1 MGVLADLVPVSQ
13 PAYLG
18 AGCQSGGTVGATWR
32 AYGSA
37 KNAAGNLIDF
47 TAVTGTCK
55 ILTAIGGSV
64 IATFTFSGTTTGF
77 TIEVDE
83 SVTAGKTPGVYPWTF
98 TLSDGTDVVQFWGP
112 EESRF
117 TIKAGA

>member
-13 PAYLG
+13 PAYLAG
-18 AGCQSGGTVGATWR
+18 GCQSGGTTGATWR
-32 AYGSA
+32 AAGSA

-47 TAVTGTCK
+47 TSVTGTCK
-55 ILTAIGGSV
+55 ILTTIGGSV
-64 IATFTFSGTTTGF
+64 VATFTFTGNSTGF
-77 TIEVDE
+77 SIELDE
-83 SVTAGKTPGVYPWTF
+83 SVTTGKTPGSYPWTF

-117 TIKAGA
+117 VIKAGL